1 MSFRN
6 TTRVSNSLDP
16 DQDRRSV
23 GPDLGQKLFAKFISR
38 RQKSPLAR
46 KELIKII
53 FRLNVDSPPFTYFPY
68 GEIFNICYCNFS
80 PF

>member
-1 MSFRN
+1 MN
-6 TTRVSNSLDP
+6 ANRVSNGLDS
-16 DQDRRSV
+16 DHDRRSV
-23 GPDLGQKLFAKFISR
+23 GPDVGQKLFAKFISR
-38 RQKSPLAR
+38 RQKSPLTR

-53 FRLNVDSPPFTYFPY
+53 FRLNVDSAPFTYFPY